1 MNIPDRRCRVE
12 LFGMSRLL
20 AGVKEI
26 EVDLVEGD
34 DVRSVLRVLAS
45 RCPALVGPVI
55 RPDLASLADGQA
67 LNLNGLRF
75 VADPE
80 TRVSPGDALLLLSS
94 SAGG

>member
-1 MNIPDRRCRVE
+1 MSIPDRRCRVE
-12 LFGMSRLL
+12 LFGVSRLL

-26 EVDLVEGD
+26 EVNLAEGD
-34 DVRSVLRVLAS
+34 DVRSVLRALAS
-45 RCPALVGPVI
+45 RCPDLVGPVI
-55 RPDLASLADGQA
+55 RPDLAGLADGQV

-75 VADPE
+75 IPDLE